1 MYCAVIPPCY
11 CDSRLIATLSAR
23 LKEMEK
29 NGLITR
35 KVYDETPLKV
45 EYFLTEKGLAMKP
58 ILDQMAA
65 FFPWNTVRKT
75 RLKMESQEACRMFI
89 INCL

>member
-1 MYCAVIPPCY
+1 MNQKI
-11 CDSRLIATLSAR
+11 LSAR

-29 NGLITR
+29 TGLITR

-45 EYFLTEKGLAMKP
+45 EYFLTEKGLSTKP
-58 ILDQMAA
+58 ISIRWPL
-65 FFPWNTVRKT
+65 FPWNTVLKMC
-75 RLKMESQEACRMFI
+75 LKMERQEACRKFI